1 MRTNGGLVPAVAV
14 SCPHRLGRNN
24 FFVSLWALTGFLLDQ
39 LMRKGIL
46 VILFFIALLMAA
58 PTHGSEQSLG
68 HGKWLNLPI
77 EKLAEMADKDF
88 TDGGSK
94 ETALMCYTIIAN
106 RYEASMPQS
115 QKVHC
120 KNASMRMWSIYF
132 YDFYDYPKCFDC
144 LTQALDIANEAGID
158 DANIYLGFGCMYQ
171 TISEECNNYELGTE
185 ALDYYRKALTVGIK
199 TDDVEHTDMAATDVL
214 AMAHSQGGLHQIKD
228 IWQQYLDQPLQ
239 GGASVLRQYN
249 EMLYQAF
256 NNVEQ
261 NRLDEAIAVYDKQL
275 QLIDTTQY
283 TRLIYFTHIEKAKVY
298 AMRGDY
304 RNAIAAVR
312 LAERIAVDLEM
323 KDCKLEVYGLLSR
336 YFRELG
342 DRDTQDLYFNRYYM
356 LKDTLTNY
364 QQLASINEME
374 FRHELKEMEQEMT
387 DIKRHREVMSYVT
400 MISLG
405 FLMVVL
411 VLLYLVYRKNGELR
425 RSNQSLYQKNVEML
439 RAEEEE
445 RRMRRQ
451 LQDKEPLA
459 TETIESTDPEG
470 DIKYKSS
477 HLSDEDKQQ
486 LLAHIQEVMDNNEEI
501 FSADFSLERLA
512 MLCGSKYKYVSQVI
526 NEYYQQNFNNFLNS
540 YRIKEAC
547 KRMGDVEHYGNYTIE
562 AISESVGFKSRST
575 FVASFKRIT
584 GLTPSQYQR
593 LAREESQQ

>member
-1 MRTNGGLVPAVAV
+1 M
-14 SCPHRLGRNN
+14 
-24 FFVSLWALTGFLLDQ
+24 
-39 LMRKGIL
+39 
-46 VILFFIALLMAA
+46 
-58 PTHGSEQSLG
+58 
-68 HGKWLNLPI
+68 
-77 EKLAEMADKDF
+77 
-88 TDGGSK
+88 
-94 ETALMCYTIIAN
+94 
-106 RYEASMPQS
+106 
-115 QKVHC
+115 
-120 KNASMRMWSIYF
+120 
-132 YDFYDYPKCFDC
+132 
-144 LTQALDIANEAGID
+144 
-158 DANIYLGFGCMYQ
+158 
-171 TISEECNNYELGTE
+171 
-185 ALDYYRKALTVGIK
+185 
-199 TDDVEHTDMAATDVL
+199 
-214 AMAHSQGGLHQIKD
+214 
-228 IWQQYLDQPLQ
+228 
-239 GGASVLRQYN
+239 
-249 EMLYQAF
+249 
-256 NNVEQ
+256 
-261 NRLDEAIAVYDKQL
+261 

-356 LKDTLTNY
+356 LRDTLTNY

-374 FRHELKEMEQEMT
+374 FRHELKGMEQEMT

-451 LQDKEPLA
+451 LQDKEPPA

-512 MLCGSKYKYVSQVI
+512 ML
-526 NEYYQQNFNNFLNS
+526 
-540 YRIKEAC
+540 
-547 KRMGDVEHYGNYTIE
+547 
-562 AISESVGFKSRST
+562 
-575 FVASFKRIT
+575 
-584 GLTPSQYQR
+584 
-593 LAREESQQ
+593 